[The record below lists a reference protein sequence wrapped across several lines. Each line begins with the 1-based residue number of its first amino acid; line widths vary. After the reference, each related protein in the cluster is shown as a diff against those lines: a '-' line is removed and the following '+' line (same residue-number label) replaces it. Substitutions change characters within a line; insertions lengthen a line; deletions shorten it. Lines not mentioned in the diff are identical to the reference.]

1 MKNIAKNLTLVLL
14 TFFAIVGAVGS
25 FLPNVFSMASYTQ
38 FLASYTPMFVTL
50 LVSIGASKIT
60 DKIKNPK

>member
-25 FLPNVFSMASYTQ
+25 FLPNIFSMDSYTQ

-50 LVSIGASKIT
+50 LVSIGAGKIT
-60 DKIKNPK
+60 DKVKNPK